1 MGKDYYKTLGI
12 SKDAT
17 DQDIKRA
24 YRKLAVKYHPDK
36 QTNSSPEAKKKAEE
50 MFKELGEAYEVL
62 SDKEK
67 RSIYDQYGSEGLQA
81 GIGGNG
87 AGGAGMGSGIFIDP
101 NEIFARFF
109 ASDRAGTFGDDDS
122 GSFFFSGPGGVFR
135 QVHINTGGHGPKGN
149 SRQAPKSHEVPLM
162 VTLEELYTGKR
173 KKIKVTRKRF
183 VGNKVRN
190 EENIVD
196 VDIKPG
202 WKDGTKL
209 TYSGEGDQEAPGTT
223 PGDLVLI
230 IQTKSHPRF
239 ARDDY
244 HLIMKVPVPLV
255 RALTGFT
262 CPVITLDNRNLQI
275 PIQEI
280 VNPKTRKI
288 VPNEGMPIKN
298 QPGQKGDLILEF
310 DIIFPKSLTPEKKKL
325 IKEALE

>member
-1 MGKDYYKTLGI
+1 MGKDYYKILGI

-24 YRKLAVKYHPDK
+24 YRKLAIKYHPDK
-36 QTNSSPEAKKKAEE
+36 QANSTPEGKKKAEE

-67 RSIYDQYGSEGLQA
+67 RNIYNQYGSEGLQA
-81 GIGGNG
+81 GFGGSTSEQG
-87 AGGAGMGSGIFIDP
+87 GMGGGIFIDP

-109 ASDRAGTFGDDDS
+109 ASDRAGSFGDEEGS
-122 GSFFFSGPGGVFR
+122 SFFFSGPSGMFR
-135 QVHINTGGHGPKGN
+135 QVHMSSTHNGRSSTRH
-149 SRQAPKSHEVPLM
+149 APRSHEVPLL
-162 VTLEELYTGKR
+162 VTLEELYLGKR

-183 VGNKVRN
+183 IEHKVRN
-190 EENIVD
+190 EENIVE
-196 VDIKPG
+196 VEIKPG

-209 TYSGEGDQEAPGTT
+209 TYSGEGDQESPGAS

-230 IQTKSHPRF
+230 IQTKTHPRF
-239 ARDDY
+239 TRDDC
-244 HLIMKVPVPLV
+244 HLIMKVTIPLV

-262 CPVITLDNRNLQI
+262 CPVTTLDNRNLQI
-275 PIQEI
+275 PIKEI

-298 QPGQKGDLILEF
+298 HPGQKGDLILEF
-310 DIIFPKSLTPEKKKL
+310 DISFPKSLTPEQKKL
-325 IKEALE
+325 IKEALD